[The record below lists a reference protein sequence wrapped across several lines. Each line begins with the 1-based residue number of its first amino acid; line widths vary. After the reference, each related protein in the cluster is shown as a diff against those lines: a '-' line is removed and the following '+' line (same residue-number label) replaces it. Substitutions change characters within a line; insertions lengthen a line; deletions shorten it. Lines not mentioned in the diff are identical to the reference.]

1 MAWTLVLVA
10 ILVAACASPTNL
22 PVESPQPRTTPAF
35 TPRPSPTT
43 QPPLRF
49 EIRGENLYEDAVGS
63 LRLLFEIRNLNP
75 FEVEDVRT
83 TVILRDAEGQTVA
96 SQYAYARLNVLRPGG
111 TSPVMVVFFL
121 GAPGF
126 FTYDVDVDAEKAEYL
141 AGMLHPALEIVDDVG
156 RVGQWVPY
164 EVLGEVQNVG
174 DSDADSV
181 TLVVTCYD
189 EDGRLVAIGTGA
201 PQERTIPVGASSEFL
216 VSIGAVAGEIASFK
230 VQVQGLI
237 ASGD

>member
-1 MAWTLVLVA
+1 MVCTLVLIA

-22 PVESPQPRTTPAF
+22 PVESPQPRTTPSF
-35 TPRPSPTT
+35 TPPPSPTT
-43 QPPLRF
+43 EPPLRF

-83 TVILRDAEGQTVA
+83 TVVLRDAEGQTVA
-96 SQYAYARLNVLRPGG
+96 SQYAYARVNVLRPGG

-126 FTYDVDVDAEKAEYL
+126 STYDVDVHAEKAEHL

-174 DSDADSV
+174 DSEADSV

-189 EDGRLVAIGTGA
+189 DQGRLVAIGTGA
-201 PQERTIPVGASSEFL
+201 PQARSIPAGASSEFL
-216 VSIGAVAGEIASFK
+216 VSIGAVAGEIASFE

>member
-43 QPPLRF
+43 HSPLRF

-83 TVILRDAEGQTVA
+83 TVILRDAEGQTIA
-96 SQYAYARLNVLRPGG
+96 SQYAYARLSVLRPGG

-126 FTYDVDVDAEKAEYL
+126 STYDVDVDAEKAEYL
-141 AGMLHPALEIVDDVG
+141 AGMLHPALKIVDDVG

-189 EDGRLVAIGTGA
+189 EDGRVVAIGTGA
-201 PQERTIPVGASSEFL
+201 PQERTIAVGASSEFL

>member
-1 MAWTLVLVA
+1 MAWTLGLIT
-10 ILVAACASPTNL
+10 ILVAACASPADL
-22 PVESPQPRTTPAF
+22 PVESPQPRGTPAF

-43 QPPLRF
+43 QAPLKF

-83 TVILRDAEGQTVA
+83 TAILRDAAGQTVA
-96 SQYAYARLNVLRPGG
+96 SQHAYARLNVLRAGG

-121 GAPGF
+121 GAPDF
-126 FTYDVDVDAEKAEYL
+126 STYDVEVHAEKAEYL
-141 AGMLHPALEIVDDVG
+141 AGMLHPALEIADDVG

-164 EVLGEVQNVG
+164 EVLGEVHNAG
-174 DSDADSV
+174 HADADSV

-189 EDGRLVAIGTGA
+189 EEGRLAAIGTGA
-201 PQERTIPVGASSEFL
+201 PQERSIPAGASSPFL
-216 VSIGAVAGEIASFK
+216 VSVGTVAGEIASYS

-237 ASGD
+237 ASGN